1 METIDNPFEKHQ
13 ELIAYLMVVHM
24 SSFSVMTY
32 LTSML
37 GHSHILSSEALG
49 VLNERQR
56 ESLDI
61 IMDNTERLQEHLSV
75 FITTTRLMFAPE
87 RIYEIDCNMVSI
99 IGEFIKRTQK
109 TTDFQIEIK
118 LPEYIP
124 VFKADTNLI
133 HHAIDCIGRMIKQI
147 HPTHKG
153 QVAITIEVD
162 GDFINIVFSTQKDEA
177 LYPENGNPD
186 LFVAQAVAKL
196 HKGKFVVD
204 TSDDANCNLVF
215 TLSTRAFE

>member
-1 METIDNPFEKHQ
+1 
-13 ELIAYLMVVHM
+13 
-24 SSFSVMTY
+24 
-32 LTSML
+32 
-37 GHSHILSSEALG
+37 
-49 VLNERQR
+49 
-56 ESLDI
+56 
-61 IMDNTERLQEHLSV
+61 MDNTERLQEHLSV

>member
-13 ELIAYLMVVHM
+13 ELIAHLMLSHM

-37 GHSHILSSEALG
+37 GHSHILSSEAFG

-61 IMDNTERLQEHLSV
+61 VINNIERLQQHLGI
-75 FITTTRLMFAPE
+75 FIITTRLMFSPD
-87 RIYEIDCNMVSI
+87 RIYEIDCNILSI

-109 TTDFQIEIK
+109 TTDFQIETK
-118 LPEYIP
+118 MPDYIP

-162 GDFINIVFSTQKDEA
+162 GDFVDIVFSTQKDEA
-177 LYPENGNPD
+177 LNPENGNPD

-196 HKGKFVVD
+196 HKGEFVVD
-204 TSDDANCNLVF
+204 ISDEASCNLVF
-215 TLSTRAFE
+215 TLSTKAFE